1 MPGSWFQQGG
11 AGNPE
16 PMFIW
21 QKNSGERSR
30 VRFLWWPLVASLV
43 LSVLLTIAINAR

>member
-1 MPGSWFQQGG
+1 
-11 AGNPE
+11 
-16 PMFIW
+16 MFIW

-43 LSVLLTIAINAR
+43 ASVLLTILINAR